1 MRGRS
6 GTSRLRPQVP
16 DQQVLS
22 LLAHVPPCS
31 ALPGGHPSVQGH
43 WGPLVMRNNPVSMC
57 RRPAGSPSS
66 PRWQNP
72 LGSFRPS
79 LPPFCSRLGEWGTCP
94 AGLAKIL
101 SSCLCESTQCSR
113 CLPVGALGPAPR
125 PRRPGR
131 ARGRVSTRFHQAGQ
145 LEEWAGRGPGVRAT
159 RQGESRARGRR
170 RAGGPPLPLWHE
182 GLSHRP
188 WVPAPRDQVRRRA
201 LWASWAMGGC
211 REARPGP
218 RKCRWSTEGSRAR
231 ERAGG
236 HTLLI
241 RQDEVSGARA
251 PLPTGLWGVGW
262 GAWPPGSSVWGGSAL
277 GPCPRPGRPGPA
289 HP

>member
-1 MRGRS
+1 MGWAGTRG
-6 GTSRLRPQVP
+6 
-16 DQQVLS
+16 
-22 LLAHVPPCS
+22 
-31 ALPGGHPSVQGH
+31 
-43 WGPLVMRNNPVSMC
+43 
-57 RRPAGSPSS
+57 
-66 PRWQNP
+66 
-72 LGSFRPS
+72 
-79 LPPFCSRLGEWGTCP
+79 
-94 AGLAKIL
+94 
-101 SSCLCESTQCSR
+101 
-113 CLPVGALGPAPR
+113 
-125 PRRPGR
+125 
-131 ARGRVSTRFHQAGQ
+131 ARHQA
-145 LEEWAGRGPGVRAT
+145 E
-159 RQGESRARGRR
+159 ESRARGRR

-289 HP
+289 HPQGVRLQGHCHLSSRQPVALQVCRHVGAQCRRASVQVHGHTQRPACAGCVCAAGPGAWDWAQSLGTCARWASLRTLLQRVQVWHVCASCGVCVGQQSVRSM